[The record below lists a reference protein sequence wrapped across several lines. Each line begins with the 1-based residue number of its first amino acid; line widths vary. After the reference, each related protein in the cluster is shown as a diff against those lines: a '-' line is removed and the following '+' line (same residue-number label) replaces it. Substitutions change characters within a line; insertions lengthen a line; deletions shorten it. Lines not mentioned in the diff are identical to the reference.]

1 MRESLVGLL
10 NGVGFGLLT
19 GVVASLWFHDPN
31 LGLVIGVAMIVNLF
45 AGALG
50 GILIPLA
57 LDRYGADPAVSSGV
71 FVTDGHG
78 RGRLLLVPGDRDALV
93 RSGLKPASPADAGVS
108 DFLRRLV
115 DLVEGRCS
123 LHPPSPVPW
132 MH

>member
-1 MRESLVGLL
+1 MTLRETLVGLL

-57 LDRYGADPAVSSGV
+57 ARPLRRGPCRVLGRLRDHGDR
-71 FVTDGHG
+71 
-78 RGRLLLVPGDRDALV
+78 RGRLLLAFLGIATLWF
-93 RSGLKPASPADAGVS
+93 GLG
-108 DFLRRLV
+108 
-115 DLVEGRCS
+115 
-123 LHPPSPVPW
+123 
-132 MH
+132 

>member
-1 MRESLVGLL
+1 MGLL

-19 GVVASLWFHDPN
+19 GVVASLWFHDAN

-71 FVTDGHG
+71 FVTTVTDVVGFFAFPRH
-78 RGRLLLVPGDRDALV
+78 RDAAGSGSVEPRAVRRALV
-93 RSGLKPASPADAGVS
+93 SGAGGAR
-108 DFLRRLV
+108 FLI
-115 DLVEGRCS
+115 S
-123 LHPPSPVPW
+123 
-132 MH
+132 